1 MKKLSLFLC
10 SAVFV
15 LLAGNVYA
23 VSELKQLQPTLVLEK
38 IKIHDRKL
46 QRRFNGCDALLLEKL
61 VHSKKYK
68 VMNREAFD
76 VYLREQAMAG
86 NTGITVEAD
95 RSLQAELLDVTETGR
110 VKGKAKES
118 IIRMS
123 LAITKMGEKE
133 AQEVETI
140 ENVRL
145 QLYSESRIDL
155 MNAVISAVA
164 RKAVFAVSFA
174 CPEISEVDGSDVE
187 INYGRSFLVPGEI
200 FNVCTGA
207 KGIRGKR
214 VEGQIK
220 VVECDRDF
228 SIAKILSGS
237 VKPGYKLKIP
247 QESNI
252 IHPDPLPSSGSEEM
266 KIVCVVESFKFAS
279 DFKGAGYKKTSLWGN
294 LSELTGSI
302 IKITDTAISRQRGI
316 RKAKRITAIAAPLG
330 TELLF
335 GSSAPC
341 NFGFRPQMSRDQKNM
356 LEAAL
361 GTVTFIEMR
370 AYKRLPR
377 NLLNLG
383 ITHIVSGEIRGV
395 RIDAD
400 AGVST
405 VVFSLKLV
413 DVSNNNQLIL
423 ADDNIQVSIP
433 GYYEPDTY
441 SDALKAAVTEFVKNI
456 PK

>member
-10 SAVFV
+10 SVVFV
-15 LLAGNVYA
+15 LLAGNIYA
-23 VSELKQLQPTLVLEK
+23 VSELKQHKPTLVLEK
-38 IKIHDRKL
+38 IKIRDRKL

-76 VYLREQAMAG
+76 AYLREQAMAG
-86 NTGITVEAD
+86 NTGITIEAD

-123 LAITKMGEKE
+123 LTITKMGEKE

-145 QLYSESRIDL
+145 QLYSESAIDL
-155 MNAVISAVA
+155 MDAVISAVA
-164 RKAVFAVSFA
+164 RKTVFAVSFA
-174 CPEISEVDGSDVE
+174 CPEISEVDGGDVE

-200 FNVCTGA
+200 FDVCSGA

-214 VEGQIK
+214 VKGRIK

-228 SIAKILSGS
+228 SIAKVLSGS
-237 VKPGYKLKIP
+237 IKSGYKLKIP
-247 QESNI
+247 QESI
-252 IHPDPLPSSGSEEM
+252 QPDLLPSSGSEEM

-279 DFKGAGYKKTSLWGN
+279 DFKGVGYKKTSLWGN
-294 LSELTGSI
+294 LFELTGSI

-316 RKAKRITAIAAPLG
+316 RKAKKITAIATPLG

-356 LEAAL
+356 LETAL
-361 GTVTFIEMR
+361 GTVAFIEMR

-413 DVSNNNQLIL
+413 DASNNNQLIL